1 MTTFHFKSSILF
13 LSLFAAAVTVAAIDI
28 YLPAAPYLASFFNVD
43 FKVIQFSLSLSPLVG
58 SASGLFYGYYSDLVG
73 IKRPFMIGCLLLIMG
88 SIVCAVSSSIHSFL
102 LGRFIQSVGS
112 GGVSV
117 LSLCLLSEHFQGP
130 NYQRYLSI
138 YGMLFPIVFAIAPLI
153 GAYLLKYFGW
163 RSNFIFLIILS
174 LTAFI
179 CAFYII
185 RPSVKNTAQLPSTD
199 KFKFKEQLICFMK
212 NMNFLRYGLAHSLP
226 VVTSVIL
233 VTSSSFLFIQVY
245 GYSPICYSYVNF
257 VWSVF
262 NLIGSLLFFYFLKK
276 IPNTTCL
283 RYALYS
289 QSMYVFLLA
298 VFFVF
303 DVYHPIIVTMGVIFL
318 QLSMSASISTCF
330 KKSIDSLP
338 ICYGG
343 FATSLLSFSRNLIVS
358 IAMIQISFLITTSF
372 RPIFLECIILM
383 VINIFLCKAYLKK
396 GV

>member
-13 LSLFAAAVTVAAIDI
+13 LSLFAAAVTVAVIDI

-58 SASGLFYGYYSDLVG
+58 SASGLFYGYYSDLFG

-88 SIVCAVSSSIHSFL
+88 SIVCASSISIHFFL

-117 LSLCLLSEHFQGP
+117 LSLCLLSEHFQGS

-174 LTAFI
+174 CITLI
-179 CAFYII
+179 LAFYII
-185 RPSVKNTAQLPSTD
+185 RHSVKNAEQLPSTD
-199 KFKFKEQLICFMK
+199 KFKEQLICFMK

-262 NLIGSLLFFYFLKK
+262 NLIGSLLFFYYLKK
-276 IPNTTCL
+276 IPSTTCL

-289 QSMYVFLLA
+289 QSICVFLL
-298 VFFVF
+298 VIFFVF
-303 DVYHPIIVTMGVIFL
+303 DVHHPIIVTMGVIFL

-338 ICYGG
+338 TCYGG

-358 IAMIQISFLITTSF
+358 MAMIQISFLMTTSF
-372 RPIFLECIILM
+372 RPIFMECVVFI
-383 VINIFLCKAYLKK
+383 VINLLLCRNYLKRE
-396 GV
+396 G